1 MQVYLTAG
9 GHCRCLLVLSL
20 PTAPVMASVPSFK
33 GCPLAQAQTVLPLS
47 VWMHCHSVTMY
58 RLSAFSASLQRDPP
72 ALAQSQAARAML
84 AVQPGLPQIS
94 THAPLLG
101 ALAAQPRG
109 RPCLKLN
116 CATHPWVAAACP
128 IRHLC
133 TLKLT

>member
-1 MQVYLTAG
+1 MQVYLSVG
-9 GHCRCLLVLSL
+9 GHCHCLLVLSL
-20 PTAPVMASVPSFK
+20 PTAPVMASVPSS
-33 GCPLAQAQTVLPLS
+33 GCPLAQAQIVLSLS
-47 VWMHCHSVTMY
+47 VWMRCHPVTKY
-58 RLSAFSASLQRDPP
+58 RLSASKGTPC
-72 ALAQSQAARAML
+72 
-84 AVQPGLPQIS
+84 PGTKPSCLRNACCATQDVPQIT

-101 ALAAQPRG
+101 ALAEQPRG